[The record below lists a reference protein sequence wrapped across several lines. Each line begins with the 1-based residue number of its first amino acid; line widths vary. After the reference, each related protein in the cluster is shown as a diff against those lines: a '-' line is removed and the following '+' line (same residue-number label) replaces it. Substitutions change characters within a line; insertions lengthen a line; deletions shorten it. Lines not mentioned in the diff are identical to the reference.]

1 MKTNRTIK
9 CKRLGVT
16 FSVINW
22 LLCFGL
28 AIGYIVAFFALKGE
42 GNGELRQKLGT
53 IVYGFGLSLIP
64 MVVLAVIVKDKIRPT
79 LWMVNIILANY
90 LFGNYCMYATF
101 GVWLLSEYVFSPLA
115 KRYSS
120 LYLINRE
127 IDKRN

>member
-42 GNGELRQKLGT
+42 GNGDFKQKLGT
-53 IVYGFGLSLIP
+53 IVYGFGLSLLP

>member
-42 GNGELRQKLGT
+42 GNGELKQKLGT
-53 IVYGFGLSLIP
+53 IVYGFGLSLVP

-115 KRYSS
+115 KHYKQ
-120 LYLINRE
+120 LYVINKE
-127 IDKRN
+127 IDRR